1 MPARNQHE
9 DEEEAAAEEGNLSCV
24 KASSFILCAIIAAI
38 IHTNNQPV
46 MRANQSCHA
55 MPSQARPKQ
64 QLHQQKIREK
74 GTQQMN
80 SKTSGFPH
88 NNSERASKFCNKE
101 VEAFN
106 KKFLILFFNIAI
118 GKE

>member
-55 MPSQARPKQ
+55 MPSQAKTTITPAKN
-64 QLHQQKIREK
+64 KRERNTANEFQNFRFS
-74 GTQQMN
+74 TQQQRE
-80 SKTSGFPH
+80 
-88 NNSERASKFCNKE
+88 SEQ
-101 VEAFN
+101 
-106 KKFLILFFNIAI
+106 IL
-118 GKE
+118 